1 MGKFLKML
9 SVRGPRRDA
18 LRLSMQFYA
27 ELAEHSMLHL
37 NPLVIARKKQTN
49 LAFARNNR
57 YNFPQSFKQKMTYQQ
72 ND

>member
-1 MGKFLKML
+1 
-9 SVRGPRRDA
+9 
-18 LRLSMQFYA
+18 MQFYA

>member
-1 MGKFLKML
+1 MHSEGA
-9 SVRGPRRDA
+9 RRDA

-37 NPLVIARKKQTN
+37 HPLVIALKKQTDVAIC
-49 LAFARNNR
+49 LNNR
-57 YNFPQSFKQKMTYQQ
+57 YNFPQSFNRSMTGKSKE